1 MSVGIGARLAVVVD
15 VTEVVLTYV
24 VVVEEDTAGVVVT
37 TTEVVVKTN
46 VVDVAGSVLDV
57 VLVTVPPS
65 AWTTA

>member
-1 MSVGIGARLAVVVD
+1 MSVGIGARVVVVVE

-24 VVVEEDTAGVVVT
+24 VCVEVDTAGVVVT
-37 TTEVVVKTN
+37 TIEVVVKTD

-57 VLVTVPPS
+57 MLLTVPPS